1 MKKTFLIL
9 VFLIIS
15 VFYINADVVV
25 KATADSS
32 VVLMGKKVA
41 LEIEVLK
48 NGNDH
53 GYFTLDFQD
62 LKKQIIPNT
71 NEIELCDVISSDSI
85 NLGNKRSQ
93 ITINLLIQPW
103 QPGLN
108 TIPPFVYVNGVD
120 TFCSNEITLKVL
132 PIDVDTTKV
141 PIEIKNYA
149 SVESIPSKWYDFLP
163 DFVVDYWY
171 LILTAIII
179 IIGIVII
186 VILWRKNG
194 SLIVYKKKRIPPY
207 ELAMRQLKKLHE
219 ESLCEKGRER
229 EYYTRL
235 PEIIRE
241 YLKGRFG
248 INAIEM
254 TSTQI
259 NCAVS
264 QYKEPLPSHYIY
276 ELLEISD
283 FVKFAKVKPTTDENV
298 KAYNNAFSFVEE
310 TKPVIENEDE
320 TLNVKSSQ
328 QTKKNRNNK
337 KTKRTK

>member
-71 NEIELCDVISSDSI
+71 NEIELSDVISSDSI

-141 PIEIKNYA
+141 P
-149 SVESIPSKWYDFLP
+149 
-163 DFVVDYWY
+163 
-171 LILTAIII
+171 
-179 IIGIVII
+179 
-186 VILWRKNG
+186 
-194 SLIVYKKKRIPPY
+194 KKK
-207 ELAMRQLKKLHE
+207 
-219 ESLCEKGRER
+219 S
-229 EYYTRL
+229 
-235 PEIIRE
+235 
-241 YLKGRFG
+241 
-248 INAIEM
+248 
-254 TSTQI
+254 
-259 NCAVS
+259 
-264 QYKEPLPSHYIY
+264 
-276 ELLEISD
+276 
-283 FVKFAKVKPTTDENV
+283 
-298 KAYNNAFSFVEE
+298 
-310 TKPVIENEDE
+310 
-320 TLNVKSSQ
+320 
-328 QTKKNRNNK
+328 
-337 KTKRTK
+337 